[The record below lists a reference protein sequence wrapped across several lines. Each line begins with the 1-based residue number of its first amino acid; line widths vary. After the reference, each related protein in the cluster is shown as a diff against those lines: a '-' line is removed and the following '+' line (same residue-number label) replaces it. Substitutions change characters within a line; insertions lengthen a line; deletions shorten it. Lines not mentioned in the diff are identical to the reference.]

1 MRLIRL
7 KSNSA
12 SPHCSGIKAVLLE
25 ETWLV
30 RKMKGYTDVHLE
42 EKCRR
47 AERKDIV
54 NSFGPDIWALVRSWP
69 HYNLSGTSCP
79 ASRLSEQL
87 LVCTLY
93 NLPQNPLFSPFPNL
107 SPDSRWNCL
116 VHPSYEFMITMYF
129 YSYYFLIYP
138 QKKKELCTFIKFSHK
153 PLLLSPFNLFHR
165 HSVAQLHFLFLA
177 SIDSSSVKV
186 KPTSSFLSRY
196 LIGPRTIFFW
206 LVKTQVSIIL
216 IPYSTLHLILINL
229 NFLAAMNPGSTSTW

>member
-1 MRLIRL
+1 MSILQITIKFFFFFWVSNISIYELEKLYHQPTRLIRL

-54 NSFGPDIWALVRSWP
+54 NSFGPDIWALARSWP

-93 NLPQNPLFSPFPNL
+93 NLPQNPLFFSPLPNL

-116 VHPSYEFMITMYF
+116 VHRSYEFMITTYF
-129 YSYYFLIYP
+129 YSYFLIYP
-138 QKKKELCTFIKFSHK
+138 KKMYF
-153 PLLLSPFNLFHR
+153 
-165 HSVAQLHFLFLA
+165 
-177 SIDSSSVKV
+177 
-186 KPTSSFLSRY
+186 Y
-196 LIGPRTIFFW
+196 
-206 LVKTQVSIIL
+206 QV
-216 IPYSTLHLILINL
+216 
-229 NFLAAMNPGSTSTW
+229 

>member
-1 MRLIRL
+1 
-7 KSNSA
+7 
-12 SPHCSGIKAVLLE
+12 
-25 ETWLV
+25 
-30 RKMKGYTDVHLE
+30 MKGYTDVHLE

-54 NSFGPDIWALVRSWP
+54 NSFGPDIWALARSWP

-138 QKKKELCTFIKFSHK
+138 QKKKNYVLLSSLAINPSFCLHLTFSIGIVWPNSTFCSWLLLI
-153 PLLLSPFNLFHR
+153 LLLSKSNQPL
-165 HSVAQLHFLFLA
+165 
-177 SIDSSSVKV
+177 
-186 KPTSSFLSRY
+186 LSY
-196 LIGPRTIFFW
+196 LVT
-206 LVKTQVSIIL
+206 
-216 IPYSTLHLILINL
+216 
-229 NFLAAMNPGSTSTW
+229 